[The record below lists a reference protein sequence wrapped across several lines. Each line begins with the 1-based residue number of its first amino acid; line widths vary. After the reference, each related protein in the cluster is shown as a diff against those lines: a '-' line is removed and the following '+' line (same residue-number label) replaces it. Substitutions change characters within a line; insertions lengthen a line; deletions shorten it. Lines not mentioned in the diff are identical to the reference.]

1 MTDKIVVFD
10 GECSYCTMASETV
23 QVINNDITVIDWQN
37 KIVQSFLELQFDSTP
52 FSMIFIDLDR
62 EEVLVGDTAADR
74 IASNSKFTKPVSSLV
89 STNYGEISSAVSFL
103 SRRNR
108 STDEEYYGTYDL
120 DEEAK
125 EEIKQLSN

>member
-10 GECSYCTMASETV
+10 GECRYCTMTSKTV
-23 QVINNDITVIDWQN
+23 QTINNDITVIDWQN
-37 KIVQSFLELQFDSTP
+37 NIVQEFLEIQFDSTP
-52 FSMIFIDLDR
+52 FSMIFIDIDR
-62 EEVLVGDTAADR
+62 EEVLVGDSAADR
-74 IASNSKFTKPVSSLV
+74 IASNSKVTKSVSSFI
-89 STNYGEISSAVSFL
+89 STNYDEISSTVRFL

-125 EEIKQLSN
+125 QKIKQLSD